1 MEFPAGSRTEEN
13 DMPDHTIFN
22 ERPESQDRAL
32 KVIERLGYTIV
43 PRSEAE
49 RKRGSRKAVLFTE
62 ELQTFLSGQTYQF
75 GSETRYFSGGAIAR
89 AMQAVDQHSAAGLY
103 AANKEIYELICSG
116 KSMEEELPDGTR
128 QSFDIR
134 YIDFE
139 HPENNTFQV
148 TDEFEV
154 ERPNG
159 RFARPDLVVLV
170 NGIPLVVIECKKSS
184 VDVMEGVMQNIRN
197 WGEDYIP
204 HLFRYAQLVMAM
216 NPDKVLYGTCGTP
229 AKYFVSWH
237 EDNKDWLNDWC
248 RKCSPDGQI
257 REQDR
262 ALVSLLHPERL
273 LDLIRNF
280 IIYDNNV
287 KKICRYKQYFAVK
300 KCMDRIL
307 LRDNAHTR
315 NGVVWHTQ
323 GSGKTITMIML
334 TKMITRES
342 MKPESQIREPRF
354 IMVTDRVNLD
364 KQIRDNFIH
373 TQMSPHRAK
382 TGKGLI
388 ELLQDNSN
396 TVITALVNKFEAAVK
411 QEYCNDSK
419 NLFLF
424 IDEGHRT
431 QYGKLN
437 LYMNKVLP
445 NAVKIAFT
453 GTPLIQKQPKD
464 TSRKIV
470 PAKDTYAKF
479 GPLIDKYTLQDAIDD
494 KVTVPIVYEGRVIP
508 QEVTSQQINEHLKH
522 ITVGLTEDA
531 RKDLEVKYSRFVT
544 LAQTEQRLNM
554 IAFDLHEH
562 FVHYVRPKG
571 FKAMMT
577 CSSRAEAVQLFYKL
591 RGLGGITPAV
601 VITPNSAKE
610 GDDETNT
617 PQSLKTIAEFFR
629 KEVDPLFKNNYDA
642 YEDSVTGR
650 FTDPDGDV
658 DLLIVKDKLLTG
670 FDAPIAAVLYVD
682 KKLQDHTLL
691 QAIARVNRVYTD
703 KDFGLVVDY
712 IGIFKKLNSALD
724 LYSDEQSGMN
734 LFDRTEIQSA
744 IATIN
749 DEKTKLEALYQEL
762 WDIFDGIDRNET
774 SANVWQE
781 RLREYDL
788 RRDFYEKLSAFAKM
802 VDFLYSSYELF
813 EQVGFERAEMYRK
826 DYLFFKKLKDS
837 VTLRFN
843 DSVDFSRYEDGIR
856 QLLNTYVHAEDA
868 KILIEPLD
876 ITNKEKMQEQLARLG
891 SDEAKAEAIQTR
903 QVEVLESQRYVDP
916 IRYMTF
922 MERINKTL
930 QDYQEERNG
939 EKYLSA
945 MEKMAEDYRTGRSS
959 VEYPENIVDDGDAK
973 SFYGAVCA
981 GIKKSLDGQE
991 AEPSESLGKLAL
1003 DIKAII
1009 VGHAKRDWRDNVIVH
1024 RNMKK
1029 ALDDLL
1035 FDYME
1040 DQKLDWPLDTI
1051 DIIIDEI
1058 MMIAK
1063 KGY

>member
-1 MEFPAGSRTEEN
+1 
-13 DMPDHTIFN
+13 
-22 ERPESQDRAL
+22 
-32 KVIERLGYTIV
+32 
-43 PRSEAE
+43 
-49 RKRGSRKAVLFTE
+49 
-62 ELQTFLSGQTYQF
+62 
-75 GSETRYFSGGAIAR
+75 
-89 AMQAVDQHSAAGLY
+89 
-103 AANKEIYELICSG
+103 
-116 KSMEEELPDGTR
+116 
-128 QSFDIR
+128 
-134 YIDFE
+134 
-139 HPENNTFQV
+139 
-148 TDEFEV
+148 
-154 ERPNG
+154 
-159 RFARPDLVVLV
+159 
-170 NGIPLVVIECKKSS
+170 
-184 VDVMEGVMQNIRN
+184 
-197 WGEDYIP
+197 
-204 HLFRYAQLVMAM
+204 
-216 NPDKVLYGTCGTP
+216 
-229 AKYFVSWH
+229 
-237 EDNKDWLNDWC
+237 
-248 RKCSPDGQI
+248 
-257 REQDR
+257 
-262 ALVSLLHPERL
+262 
-273 LDLIRNF
+273 
-280 IIYDNNV
+280 
-287 KKICRYKQYFAVK
+287 
-300 KCMDRIL
+300 MDRIL

-396 TVITALVNKFEAAVK
+396 MVITALVNKFEAAVK

-571 FKAMMT
+571 FKAMLT

-856 QLLNTYVHAEDA
+856 QLLNTYVHAKDA
-868 KILIEPLD
+868 KTLIEPLD

-991 AEPSESLGKLAL
+991 AEPSELLGKLAL

>member
-1 MEFPAGSRTEEN
+1 
-13 DMPDHTIFN
+13 MPNHTIFN

-49 RKRGSRKAVLFTE
+49 KKRGSRRAVLFTE
-62 ELQTFLSGQTYQF
+62 ELQSFLSHQMYQF
-75 GSETRYFSGGAIAR
+75 GTEERYFSGGSIAK
-89 AMQAVDQHSAAGLY
+89 AMQTVDQFSVAGLY
-103 AANKEIYELICSG
+103 AENKAIYELLCAG
-116 KSMEEELPDGTR
+116 KSMEEDLPDGTR
-128 QSFDIR
+128 QSFDLSF
-134 YIDFE
+134 IDFE

-159 RFARPDLVVLV
+159 KFARPDIVVLV

-184 VDVMEGVMQNIRN
+184 VDVMEGVNQNIRN
-197 WGEDYIP
+197 WGEEYIS
-204 HLFRYAQLVMAM
+204 HLFRYTQLVLAM

-237 EDNKDWLNDWC
+237 EDDKEWLNNWC

-257 REQDR
+257 KEQDR
-262 ALVSLLHPERL
+262 ALVSLLHPDRL

-300 KCMDRIL
+300 KCMKRIL
-307 LRDNAHTR
+307 LQDGADTR

-334 TKMITRES
+334 TKMILRES
-342 MKPESQIREPRF
+342 MKLGSSIKRPRF
-354 IMVTDRVNLD
+354 VMVTDRINLD

-388 ELLQDNSN
+388 ELLKEDGN

-411 QEYCNDSK
+411 QEYCNDSE
-419 NLFLF
+419 NIFVF

-437 LYMNKVLP
+437 IYMNRVLP

-453 GTPLIQKQPKD
+453 GTPLMQKKPKD
-464 TSRKIV
+464 DKRDVMS
-470 PAKDTYAKF
+470 AKDTYAKF

-508 QEVTSQQINEHLKH
+508 QTVTSEQINTHLKY
-522 ITVGLTEDA
+522 ITVGLNEEA
-531 RKDLEVKYSRFVT
+531 KKDLEVKYSRFVA
-544 LAQTEQRLNM
+544 LAQTEARLNM

-562 FVHYVRPKG
+562 FIGFVKPKG
-571 FKAMMT
+571 FKAMLT

-591 RGLGGITPAV
+591 RDLGGITPAV
-601 VITPNSAKE
+601 VITPNTSRE
-610 GDDETNT
+610 GDDESNT
-617 PQSLKTIAEFFR
+617 PQTEKIIGEFFH
-629 KEVDPLFKNNYDA
+629 KEIDPLFKNNYDA
-642 YEDSVTGR
+642 YEDSVTGQFIDR
-650 FTDPDGDV
+650 EGDI

-682 KKLQDHTLL
+682 KKLKDHTLL

-734 LFDRTEIQSA
+734 LFNKSEIHAAISA
-744 IATIN
+744 VAEEKDKLAQVHQQLWKIFKGIAP
-749 DEKTKLEALYQEL
+749 DES
-762 WDIFDGIDRNET
+762 

-781 RLREYDL
+781 RLREYDV
-788 RRDFYEKLSAFAKM
+788 RKDFYEKLSAFAKM
-802 VDFLYSSYELF
+802 VDFMYSSYELF
-813 EQVGFERAEMYRK
+813 KAVGFEQEEAYRK

-837 VTLRFN
+837 VVLRFN
-843 DSVDFSRYEDGIR
+843 DRVDFSRYEDGIR
-856 QLLNTYVHAEDA
+856 QLLNTYVNAEDA

-876 ITNKEKMQEQLARLG
+876 ITNKEKMEEQLARLG
-891 SDEAKAEAIQTR
+891 SNEAKAEAIQTR

-922 MERINKTL
+922 MERIKKTIA
-930 QDYQEERNG
+930 DYMEERDS
-939 EKYLSA
+939 EKYLSS
-945 MEKMAEDYRTGRSS
+945 MEKMAEDYRAGRNS
-959 VEYPENIVDDGDAK
+959 VKYPENIMDDSDAK

-981 GIKKSLDGQE
+981 GIKKSTGATDVEISEELGQ
-991 AEPSESLGKLAL
+991 LAL
-1003 DIKAII
+1003 DIKAVI
-1009 VGHAKRDWRDNVIVH
+1009 VKHTKRDWRENVIVH
-1024 RNMKK
+1024 RDIKK

-1040 DQKLDWPLDTI
+1040 DHKLEWSLDTI

-1058 MMIAK
+1058 MMVAK

>member
-1 MEFPAGSRTEEN
+1 
-13 DMPDHTIFN
+13 
-22 ERPESQDRAL
+22 
-32 KVIERLGYTIV
+32 
-43 PRSEAE
+43 
-49 RKRGSRKAVLFTE
+49 
-62 ELQTFLSGQTYQF
+62 
-75 GSETRYFSGGAIAR
+75 
-89 AMQAVDQHSAAGLY
+89 
-103 AANKEIYELICSG
+103 
-116 KSMEEELPDGTR
+116 
-128 QSFDIR
+128 
-134 YIDFE
+134 
-139 HPENNTFQV
+139 
-148 TDEFEV
+148 
-154 ERPNG
+154 
-159 RFARPDLVVLV
+159 
-170 NGIPLVVIECKKSS
+170 
-184 VDVMEGVMQNIRN
+184 
-197 WGEDYIP
+197 
-204 HLFRYAQLVMAM
+204 
-216 NPDKVLYGTCGTP
+216 
-229 AKYFVSWH
+229 
-237 EDNKDWLNDWC
+237 
-248 RKCSPDGQI
+248 
-257 REQDR
+257 
-262 ALVSLLHPERL
+262 
-273 LDLIRNF
+273 
-280 IIYDNNV
+280 
-287 KKICRYKQYFAVK
+287 
-300 KCMDRIL
+300 
-307 LRDNAHTR
+307 
-315 NGVVWHTQ
+315 
-323 GSGKTITMIML
+323 
-334 TKMITRES
+334 
-342 MKPESQIREPRF
+342 
-354 IMVTDRVNLD
+354 
-364 KQIRDNFIH
+364 
-373 TQMSPHRAK
+373 
-382 TGKGLI
+382 
-388 ELLQDNSN
+388 
-396 TVITALVNKFEAAVK
+396 
-411 QEYCNDSK
+411 
-419 NLFLF
+419 
-424 IDEGHRT
+424 
-431 QYGKLN
+431 
-437 LYMNKVLP
+437 MNKVLP

-531 RKDLEVKYSRFVT
+531 RKDLEVKYSRFVA

-571 FKAMMT
+571 FKAMLT
-577 CSSRAEAVQLFYKL
+577 CSSRAEAVELFYKL

-813 EQVGFERAEMYRK
+813 EQVGFERAEIYRK

-856 QLLNTYVHAEDA
+856 QLLNTYVHAKDA
-868 KILIEPLD
+868 KTLIEPLD

-991 AEPSESLGKLAL
+991 TEPSESLGKLAL

>member
-1 MEFPAGSRTEEN
+1 
-13 DMPDHTIFN
+13 MPNHTIFN

-32 KVIERLGYTIV
+32 KVIEKLGYTIV

-49 RKRGSRKAVLFTE
+49 KKRGSRRAVLFTE
-62 ELQTFLSGQTYQF
+62 ELQSFLSHQMYQF
-75 GSETRYFSGGAIAR
+75 GTEERYFSGGSIAK
-89 AMQAVDQHSAAGLY
+89 AMQTVDQSSVAGLY
-103 AANKEIYELICSG
+103 AENKAIYELLCAG
-116 KSMEEELPDGTR
+116 KSMEEDLPDGTR
-128 QSFDIR
+128 QSFDLSF
-134 YIDFE
+134 IDFE

-159 RFARPDLVVLV
+159 KFARPDIVVLV

-184 VDVMEGVMQNIRN
+184 VDVMEGVNQNIRN
-197 WGEDYIP
+197 WGEEYIP
-204 HLFRYAQLVMAM
+204 HLFRYTQLVLAM

-229 AKYFVSWH
+229 AKYFVSWY
-237 EDNKDWLNDWC
+237 EDDKEWLNNWC

-257 REQDR
+257 KEQDR
-262 ALVSLLHPERL
+262 ALVSLLHPDRL

-300 KCMDRIL
+300 KCMKRIL
-307 LRDNAHTR
+307 LQDGADTR

-334 TKMITRES
+334 TKMILRES
-342 MKPESQIREPRF
+342 MKPDSSIKRPRF
-354 IMVTDRVNLD
+354 VMVTDRINLD

-388 ELLQDNSN
+388 ELLKEDGN

-411 QEYCNDSK
+411 QEYCNDSE
-419 NLFLF
+419 NIFVF

-437 LYMNKVLP
+437 IYMNRVLP

-453 GTPLIQKQPKD
+453 GTPLMKKKPKD
-464 TSRKIV
+464 DKRDVMS
-470 PAKDTYAKF
+470 AKDTYAKF

-508 QEVTSQQINEHLKH
+508 QTVTSEQINTHLKY
-522 ITVGLTEDA
+522 ITVGLNEEA
-531 RKDLEVKYSRFVT
+531 KKDLEVKYSRFVA
-544 LAQTEQRLNM
+544 LAQTEARLNM

-562 FVHYVRPKG
+562 FIGFVKPKG
-571 FKAMMT
+571 FKAMLT

-591 RGLGGITPAV
+591 RDLGGITPAV
-601 VITPNSAKE
+601 VITPNTSRE
-610 GDDETNT
+610 GDDESNT
-617 PQSLKTIAEFFR
+617 PQTEKIIGEFFH
-629 KEVDPLFKNNYDA
+629 KEIDPLFKNNYDA
-642 YEDSVTGR
+642 YEDSVTGQ
-650 FTDPDGDV
+650 FIDPEGDI

-682 KKLQDHTLL
+682 KKLKDHTLL

-734 LFDRTEIQSA
+734 LFNKSEIHAAISA
-744 IATIN
+744 VAEEKDKLAQVHQQLWKIFKGIAP
-749 DEKTKLEALYQEL
+749 DES
-762 WDIFDGIDRNET
+762 

-781 RLREYDL
+781 RLREYDV
-788 RRDFYEKLSAFAKM
+788 RKDFYEKLSAFAKM
-802 VDFLYSSYELF
+802 VDFMYSSYELF
-813 EQVGFERAEMYRK
+813 KAVGFEQAEAYRK

-837 VTLRFN
+837 VALRFN
-843 DSVDFSRYEDGIR
+843 DRVDFSRYEDGIR
-856 QLLNTYVHAEDA
+856 QLLNTYVNAEDA

-876 ITNKEKMQEQLARLG
+876 ITNKEKMEEQLARLG
-891 SDEAKAEAIQTR
+891 SNEAKAEAIQTR

-922 MERINKTL
+922 MERIKKTIA
-930 QDYQEERNG
+930 DYMEERDS
-939 EKYLSA
+939 EKYLSS
-945 MEKMAEDYRTGRSS
+945 MEKMAEDYRAGRNS
-959 VEYPENIVDDGDAK
+959 VKYPENIMDDSDAK

-981 GIKKSLDGQE
+981 GIKKSTGATDVEISEELGQ
-991 AEPSESLGKLAL
+991 LAL
-1003 DIKAII
+1003 DIKTVI
-1009 VGHAKRDWRDNVIVH
+1009 VKHTKRDWRDNVIVH
-1024 RNMKK
+1024 RDIKK

-1040 DQKLDWPLDTI
+1040 DHKLEWSLDTI

-1058 MMIAK
+1058 MMVAK

>member
-1 MEFPAGSRTEEN
+1 
-13 DMPDHTIFN
+13 
-22 ERPESQDRAL
+22 
-32 KVIERLGYTIV
+32 
-43 PRSEAE
+43 
-49 RKRGSRKAVLFTE
+49 
-62 ELQTFLSGQTYQF
+62 
-75 GSETRYFSGGAIAR
+75 
-89 AMQAVDQHSAAGLY
+89 
-103 AANKEIYELICSG
+103 
-116 KSMEEELPDGTR
+116 
-128 QSFDIR
+128 
-134 YIDFE
+134 
-139 HPENNTFQV
+139 
-148 TDEFEV
+148 
-154 ERPNG
+154 
-159 RFARPDLVVLV
+159 
-170 NGIPLVVIECKKSS
+170 
-184 VDVMEGVMQNIRN
+184 
-197 WGEDYIP
+197 
-204 HLFRYAQLVMAM
+204 
-216 NPDKVLYGTCGTP
+216 
-229 AKYFVSWH
+229 
-237 EDNKDWLNDWC
+237 
-248 RKCSPDGQI
+248 
-257 REQDR
+257 
-262 ALVSLLHPERL
+262 
-273 LDLIRNF
+273 
-280 IIYDNNV
+280 
-287 KKICRYKQYFAVK
+287 
-300 KCMDRIL
+300 MDRIL

-531 RKDLEVKYSRFVT
+531 RKDLEVKYSRFVA

-571 FKAMMT
+571 FKAMLT
-577 CSSRAEAVQLFYKL
+577 CSSRAEAVELFYKL

-856 QLLNTYVHAEDA
+856 QLLNTYVHAKDA
-868 KILIEPLD
+868 KTLIEPLD

>member
-1 MEFPAGSRTEEN
+1 
-13 DMPDHTIFN
+13 
-22 ERPESQDRAL
+22 
-32 KVIERLGYTIV
+32 
-43 PRSEAE
+43 
-49 RKRGSRKAVLFTE
+49 
-62 ELQTFLSGQTYQF
+62 
-75 GSETRYFSGGAIAR
+75 
-89 AMQAVDQHSAAGLY
+89 
-103 AANKEIYELICSG
+103 
-116 KSMEEELPDGTR
+116 
-128 QSFDIR
+128 
-134 YIDFE
+134 
-139 HPENNTFQV
+139 
-148 TDEFEV
+148 
-154 ERPNG
+154 
-159 RFARPDLVVLV
+159 
-170 NGIPLVVIECKKSS
+170 
-184 VDVMEGVMQNIRN
+184 
-197 WGEDYIP
+197 
-204 HLFRYAQLVMAM
+204 
-216 NPDKVLYGTCGTP
+216 
-229 AKYFVSWH
+229 
-237 EDNKDWLNDWC
+237 
-248 RKCSPDGQI
+248 
-257 REQDR
+257 
-262 ALVSLLHPERL
+262 
-273 LDLIRNF
+273 
-280 IIYDNNV
+280 
-287 KKICRYKQYFAVK
+287 
-300 KCMDRIL
+300 
-307 LRDNAHTR
+307 
-315 NGVVWHTQ
+315 
-323 GSGKTITMIML
+323 
-334 TKMITRES
+334 
-342 MKPESQIREPRF
+342 
-354 IMVTDRVNLD
+354 
-364 KQIRDNFIH
+364 
-373 TQMSPHRAK
+373 
-382 TGKGLI
+382 
-388 ELLQDNSN
+388 
-396 TVITALVNKFEAAVK
+396 
-411 QEYCNDSK
+411 
-419 NLFLF
+419 
-424 IDEGHRT
+424 
-431 QYGKLN
+431 
-437 LYMNKVLP
+437 MNKVLP
-445 NAVKIAFT
+445 NADKIAYT

-571 FKAMMT
+571 FKAMLT

-868 KILIEPLD
+868 KTLIEPLD

>member
-1 MEFPAGSRTEEN
+1 
-13 DMPDHTIFN
+13 MPDHTIFN

-32 KVIERLGYTIV
+32 KVIERLGYTVV

-62 ELQTFLSGQTYQF
+62 ELQAFLSGQTYQF

-139 HPENNTFQV
+139 HPENNTF
-148 TDEFEV
+148 EV

-184 VDVMEGVMQNIRN
+184 VDVMEGVAQNIRN

-237 EDNKDWLNDWC
+237 EDDKGWLNDWC

-479 GPLIDKYTLQDAIDD
+479 GPLIDKYTLQNAIDD

-531 RKDLEVKYSRFVT
+531 RKDLEVKYSRFVA

-571 FKAMMT
+571 FKAMLT

>member
-1 MEFPAGSRTEEN
+1 
-13 DMPDHTIFN
+13 MPNHTIFN

-32 KVIERLGYTIV
+32 KVIEKLGYTIV

-49 RKRGSRKAVLFTE
+49 KKRGSRRDVLFTE
-62 ELQTFLSGQTYQF
+62 ELQSFLSHQTYQF
-75 GSETRYFSGGAIAR
+75 GTEDRFFSGGSIAK
-89 AMQAVDQHSAAGLY
+89 AMQTVDQSSAAGLY
-103 AANKEIYELICSG
+103 AENKAIYELLCAG
-116 KSMEEELPDGTR
+116 KSMEEDLPDGTR
-128 QSFDIR
+128 QSFDLSF
-134 YIDFE
+134 IDFD

-154 ERPNG
+154 ERSNG
-159 RFARPDLVVLV
+159 KFARPDIVVLV

-184 VDVMEGVMQNIRN
+184 VDVMEGVNQNIRN
-197 WGEDYIP
+197 WGEEYIP
-204 HLFRYAQLVMAM
+204 HLFRYTQLVLAM

-237 EDNKDWLNDWC
+237 EDDKEWLNDWC

-257 REQDR
+257 KEQDR

-300 KCMDRIL
+300 KCMRRIL
-307 LRDNAHTR
+307 LQDGAGTR

-334 TKMITRES
+334 TKMILRES
-342 MKPESQIREPRF
+342 MKPGSSIKRPRF
-354 IMVTDRVNLD
+354 VMVTDRINLD

-388 ELLQDNSN
+388 ELLKEDGN

-411 QEYCNDSK
+411 QEYCNDSE
-419 NLFLF
+419 NIFVF

-437 LYMNKVLP
+437 IYMNRVLP
-445 NAVKIAFT
+445 KAVKIAFT
-453 GTPLIQKQPKD
+453 GTPLMQKKPQYNKRD
-464 TSRKIV
+464 II

-508 QEVTSQQINEHLKH
+508 QTVTSEQINAHLKH
-522 ITVGLTEDA
+522 ITVGLNEEA
-531 RKDLEVKYSRFVT
+531 KKDLEVKYSRFVA
-544 LAQTEQRLNM
+544 LAQTEARLNM

-562 FVHYVRPKG
+562 FISFVKPKG
-571 FKAMMT
+571 FKAMLT

-591 RGLGGITPAV
+591 KDLGGITPAV
-601 VITPNSAKE
+601 VITPNSGRE
-610 GDDETNT
+610 GDDENNT
-617 PQSLKTIAEFFR
+617 PQTDKIISEFFR

-642 YEDSVTGR
+642 YEDSVTGQ
-650 FTDPDGDV
+650 FIDPEGDI

-682 KKLQDHTLL
+682 KKLRDHTLL

-712 IGIFKKLNSALD
+712 MGIFKKLNSALD

-734 LFDRTEIQSA
+734 LFNKSEIRAAISA
-744 IATIN
+744 VAEEA
-749 DEKTKLEALYQEL
+749 DKLAQVHQQL
-762 WDIFDGIDRNET
+762 WKIFKGIDSDES

-781 RLREYDL
+781 RLREYDV
-788 RRDFYEKLSAFAKM
+788 RKDFYEKLSAFAKM
-802 VDFLYSSYELF
+802 VDFMYSSYDLF
-813 EQVGFERAEMYRK
+813 EAVGFDKAEAYRK

-837 VTLRFN
+837 VSLRFN
-843 DSVDFSRYEDGIR
+843 DRVDFSRYEDGIR
-856 QLLNTYVHAEDA
+856 QLLNTYVNAEDA

-876 ITNKEKMQEQLARLG
+876 ITNKEKMEEQLARLG

-922 MERINKTL
+922 MERIKKTIS
-930 QDYQEERNG
+930 DYMEERDS
-939 EKYLSA
+939 EKYLSS
-945 MEKMAEDYRTGRSS
+945 MEKMAEDYRAGRSS
-959 VEYPENIVDDGDAK
+959 VKYPENIMDDSDAK

-981 GIKKSLDGQE
+981 GIKKSTGATEVEISDALGQ
-991 AEPSESLGKLAL
+991 LAL
-1003 DIKAII
+1003 DIKAVI
-1009 VGHAKRDWRDNVIVH
+1009 VKHTKRDWRDNVIVH
-1024 RNMKK
+1024 RDIKK

-1035 FDYME
+1035 FDYLE
-1040 DQKLDWPLDTI
+1040 DNNLDWSLDTI

-1058 MMIAK
+1058 MMVAK

>member
-1 MEFPAGSRTEEN
+1 M
-13 DMPDHTIFN
+13 
-22 ERPESQDRAL
+22 
-32 KVIERLGYTIV
+32 
-43 PRSEAE
+43 
-49 RKRGSRKAVLFTE
+49 
-62 ELQTFLSGQTYQF
+62 
-75 GSETRYFSGGAIAR
+75 
-89 AMQAVDQHSAAGLY
+89 
-103 AANKEIYELICSG
+103 
-116 KSMEEELPDGTR
+116 
-128 QSFDIR
+128 
-134 YIDFE
+134 
-139 HPENNTFQV
+139 
-148 TDEFEV
+148 
-154 ERPNG
+154 
-159 RFARPDLVVLV
+159 
-170 NGIPLVVIECKKSS
+170 
-184 VDVMEGVMQNIRN
+184 
-197 WGEDYIP
+197 
-204 HLFRYAQLVMAM
+204 
-216 NPDKVLYGTCGTP
+216 
-229 AKYFVSWH
+229 
-237 EDNKDWLNDWC
+237 
-248 RKCSPDGQI
+248 
-257 REQDR
+257 
-262 ALVSLLHPERL
+262 
-273 LDLIRNF
+273 
-280 IIYDNNV
+280 
-287 KKICRYKQYFAVK
+287 
-300 KCMDRIL
+300 
-307 LRDNAHTR
+307 
-315 NGVVWHTQ
+315 
-323 GSGKTITMIML
+323 
-334 TKMITRES
+334 
-342 MKPESQIREPRF
+342 
-354 IMVTDRVNLD
+354 
-364 KQIRDNFIH
+364 
-373 TQMSPHRAK
+373 
-382 TGKGLI
+382 
-388 ELLQDNSN
+388 
-396 TVITALVNKFEAAVK
+396 
-411 QEYCNDSK
+411 
-419 NLFLF
+419 
-424 IDEGHRT
+424 
-431 QYGKLN
+431 
-437 LYMNKVLP
+437 
-445 NAVKIAFT
+445 
-453 GTPLIQKQPKD
+453 
-464 TSRKIV
+464 
-470 PAKDTYAKF
+470 
-479 GPLIDKYTLQDAIDD
+479 
-494 KVTVPIVYEGRVIP
+494 IP

-571 FKAMMT
+571 FKAMLT

-876 ITNKEKMQEQLARLG
+876 ITNKEKMQEQLARLE

-930 QDYQEERNG
+930 RDYQEERNG

-991 AEPSESLGKLAL
+991 TEPSESLGKLAL

-1009 VGHAKRDWRDNVIVH
+1009 VSHAKRDWRDNVIVH

>member
-1 MEFPAGSRTEEN
+1 
-13 DMPDHTIFN
+13 
-22 ERPESQDRAL
+22 
-32 KVIERLGYTIV
+32 
-43 PRSEAE
+43 
-49 RKRGSRKAVLFTE
+49 
-62 ELQTFLSGQTYQF
+62 
-75 GSETRYFSGGAIAR
+75 
-89 AMQAVDQHSAAGLY
+89 
-103 AANKEIYELICSG
+103 
-116 KSMEEELPDGTR
+116 
-128 QSFDIR
+128 
-134 YIDFE
+134 
-139 HPENNTFQV
+139 
-148 TDEFEV
+148 
-154 ERPNG
+154 
-159 RFARPDLVVLV
+159 
-170 NGIPLVVIECKKSS
+170 
-184 VDVMEGVMQNIRN
+184 
-197 WGEDYIP
+197 
-204 HLFRYAQLVMAM
+204 
-216 NPDKVLYGTCGTP
+216 
-229 AKYFVSWH
+229 
-237 EDNKDWLNDWC
+237 
-248 RKCSPDGQI
+248 
-257 REQDR
+257 
-262 ALVSLLHPERL
+262 
-273 LDLIRNF
+273 
-280 IIYDNNV
+280 
-287 KKICRYKQYFAVK
+287 
-300 KCMDRIL
+300 MDRIL

-479 GPLIDKYTLQDAIDD
+479 GPLIDKYTLQNAIDD

-571 FKAMMT
+571 FKAMLT

-868 KILIEPLD
+868 KTLIEPLD

>member
-1 MEFPAGSRTEEN
+1 MSKILIMTNHSYMLYRFRLELIQEMRKAHEVVLSMPFVGHEEDFQALGIRCIQTEVDRRGMNPKTDFRLFLPYRELLKA
-13 DMPDHTIFN
+13 
-22 ERPESQDRAL
+22 ERPDM
-32 KVIERLGYTIV
+32 VITYSIKPNVYGGLACRMAGVPYCANVQGLGTAFQKKGLARL
-43 PRSEAE
+43 
-49 RKRGSRKAVLFTE
+49 
-62 ELQTFLSGQTYQF
+62 
-75 GSETRYFSGGAIAR
+75 
-89 AMQAVDQHSAAGLY
+89 
-103 AANKEIYELICSG
+103 
-116 KSMEEELPDGTR
+116 
-128 QSFDIR
+128 
-134 YIDFE
+134 
-139 HPENNTFQV
+139 V
-148 TDEFEV
+148 T
-154 ERPNG
+154 
-159 RFARPDLVVLV
+159 
-170 NGIPLVVIECKKSS
+170 
-184 VDVMEGVMQNIRN
+184 
-197 WGEDYIP
+197 
-204 HLFRYAQLVMAM
+204 
-216 NPDKVLYGTCGTP
+216 VLY
-229 AKYFVSWH
+229 K
-237 EDNKDWLNDWC
+237 L
-248 RKCSPDGQI
+248 
-257 REQDR
+257 
-262 ALVSLLHPERL
+262 ALG
-273 LDLIRNF
+273 
-280 IIYDNNV
+280 
-287 KKICRYKQYFAVK
+287 K
-300 KCMDRIL
+300 
-307 LRDNAHTR
+307 AHT
-315 NGVVWHTQ
+315 V
-323 GSGKTITMIML
+323 
-334 TKMITRES
+334 
-342 MKPESQIREPRF
+342 F
-354 IMVTDRVNLD
+354 
-364 KQIRDNFIH
+364 
-373 TQMSPHRAK
+373 
-382 TGKGLI
+382 
-388 ELLQDNSN
+388 
-396 TVITALVNKFEAAVK
+396 FENEANAA
-411 QEYCNDSK
+411 E
-419 NLFLF
+419 F
-424 IDEGHRT
+424 R
-431 QYGKLN
+431 
-437 LYMNKVLP
+437 
-445 NAVKIAFT
+445 
-453 GTPLIQKQPKD
+453 
-464 TSRKIV
+464 SRKIV

-571 FKAMMT
+571 FKAMLT

-826 DYLFFKKLKDS
+826 D
-837 VTLRFN
+837 
-843 DSVDFSRYEDGIR
+843 
-856 QLLNTYVHAEDA
+856 
-868 KILIEPLD
+868 
-876 ITNKEKMQEQLARLG
+876 
-891 SDEAKAEAIQTR
+891 
-903 QVEVLESQRYVDP
+903 
-916 IRYMTF
+916 
-922 MERINKTL
+922 
-930 QDYQEERNG
+930 
-939 EKYLSA
+939 
-945 MEKMAEDYRTGRSS
+945 
-959 VEYPENIVDDGDAK
+959 
-973 SFYGAVCA
+973 
-981 GIKKSLDGQE
+981 
-991 AEPSESLGKLAL
+991 
-1003 DIKAII
+1003 
-1009 VGHAKRDWRDNVIVH
+1009 
-1024 RNMKK
+1024 
-1029 ALDDLL
+1029 
-1035 FDYME
+1035 
-1040 DQKLDWPLDTI
+1040 
-1051 DIIIDEI
+1051 
-1058 MMIAK
+1058 
-1063 KGY
+1063 